1 MSWGSMSLP
10 LLLGMAGWIALL
22 LLGALGGR
30 RCWRARRGQSDQMPA
45 ALLVIGGVLLVLPA
59 WALRGAFGDPSLTTT
74 LLALVLLAQQLRQQ
88 PAGPVLPL
96 PVALVLLVVGT
107 ALYLSALGPWPL
119 DLYAL
124 GDHRE
129 GLAWLLPG
137 WLVVAAL
144 AQWRGSLLGWV
155 WPAAAA
161 LHALGGSL
169 SPNLWDALLDPW
181 LVLAAAW
188 VLLSWPW
195 RRSGAAAATART
207 APPSAAR

>member
-1 MSWGSMSLP
+1 MSWSAISPP
-10 LLLGMAGWIALL
+10 LLLGMAGWIGLL
-22 LLGALGGR
+22 LLWALWGWQR
-30 RCWRARRGQSDQMPA
+30 FRPGQQPGVA
-45 ALLVIGGVLLVLPA
+45 VLLAGAVLTLLPA
-59 WALRGAFGDPSLTTT
+59 WVLRGAFGDSSLTTT
-74 LLALVLLAQQLRQQ
+74 LLALVLLAQRLRSR
-88 PAGPVLPL
+88 PVLPVLPL
-96 PVALVLLVVGT
+96 PVALVLLVAGV
-107 ALYLSALGPWPL
+107 ALYLSALGPWPF

-207 APPSAAR
+207 ASPSAAR